1 MDAVTDGGE
10 SDDDTTASTVM
21 YDESVGAGSAVTA
34 GELHQAIETL
44 RAVADQV
51 GNE

>member
-1 MDAVTDGGE
+1 MDAGTDGGE

-21 YDESVGAGSAVTA
+21 HDESAGAGSAVTA

-44 RAVADQV
+44 RAVADDID
-51 GNE
+51 NE